1 MFMDADTP
9 NFIFKGI
16 NAVLDMDCIIET
28 ELPEISPNKRYEE
41 ITVLGR
47 SGSLHETFDDYEPYD
62 LEVESIT
69 IPYDRLREV
78 KQWLQGRGQLIT
90 HNDYDTY
97 RDVICMMNSPTEFE
111 NEWGFFYTFDLTFRC
126 QPFKRKVNEQSL
138 PFTTSLIFHDPG
150 DETAKPYIELKP
162 TGGNV
167 KLMINNISLTI
178 TNNSTETI
186 KIDCEHGK
194 IIQGSKTLF
203 SKGEWPLVRP
213 GENKLITTGVS
224 SGTILRRSVY
234 L

>member
-16 NAVLDMDCIIET
+16 NAVMDMDCIIEA
-28 ELPEISPNKRYEE
+28 ELPEISPNQRYEE

-47 SGSLHETFDDYEPYD
+47 SGTLHETFDDYESYD
-62 LEVESIT
+62 LPVENIT

-78 KQWLQGRGQLIT
+78 KQWLKGRGKLIT
-90 HNDYDTY
+90 HNDYNTY
-97 RDVICMMNSPTEFE
+97 RDVICMMDAPTEFE
-111 NEWGFFYTFDLTFRC
+111 NEWGFFYKFGVTFRC
-126 QPFKRKVNEQSL
+126 QPFKRKVNEQPI
-138 PFTTSLIFHDPG
+138 PFTTSLVFNDLG
-150 DETAKPYIELKP
+150 DETAKPYMEVVP

-167 KLMINNISLTI
+167 KITINGVSITI
-178 TNNSTETI
+178 TNSSTTKI

-203 SKGEWPLVRP
+203 SKGSWPTVQP
-213 GENKLITTGVS
+213 GKNTLTTSGVS
-224 SGTILRRSVY
+224 SGNLLRRSVY